1 MKKISPYIRI
11 VITFAVVI
19 LVGTFLLM
27 LPISSTNGHLSFV
40 DALFMS
46 TSSVCVTGL
55 TVVPNIKEEI
65 TIFGKI
71 VITFLIEIGGLSFIT
86 LATFVLTIF
95 GSKINI
101 TDRYLLKEAL
111 NQNSLK
117 GIIGFVKKIIFFSLA
132 IQAFGVFLNCFA
144 LMPYYDGFWEIL
156 GVSIFHTVASFNNS
170 GLDIFGSTSMLAF
183 SHDVFL
189 NINTMLLIILGGL
202 GFAVLTDIIKTR
214 SIRRLNINSKIVLIS
229 TTVLIIGGALFLKIA
244 NNNLTFLQAFFM
256 SITSRTA
263 GFTTVDC
270 ANLNP
275 GEFSI
280 ITSLMFI
287 GASPGST
294 GGGVKTSTFF
304 VVLLAILSYG
314 LNKKPTIFK
323 RTIAKDTIMKS
334 FALVTSAIITCTFA
348 VMIISIIEPNIEHE
362 KIIFEVVSAFSTTG
376 LSMGITTSLSN
387 GSLIILVF
395 MMFFGRLGPL
405 TIISLINRNWHINGQ
420 NDSIKYVEE
429 KVVIG

>member
-1 MKKISPYIRI
+1 MKKLSPYIKI
-11 VITFAVVI
+11 VLTFFIVI
-19 LVGTFLLM
+19 LVGALLLM
-27 LPISSTNGHLSFV
+27 LPISTNGDNINFV